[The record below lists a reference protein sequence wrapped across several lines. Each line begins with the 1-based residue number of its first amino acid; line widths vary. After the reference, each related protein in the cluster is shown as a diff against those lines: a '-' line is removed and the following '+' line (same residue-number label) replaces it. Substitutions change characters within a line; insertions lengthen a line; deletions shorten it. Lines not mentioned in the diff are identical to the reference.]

1 MNELYEKPLH
11 TEGNFW
17 AGYDR
22 NNILRIIEAGL
33 HYLTTTDLV
42 NLHATISAVQISR
55 DHNQRRK
62 RLQEYELFKMDKFA
76 FYTYWCSSK
85 VYDKQDELF
94 ACHTSIDGQYMFTYT
109 EVKKIIDSLQTF

>member
-1 MNELYEKPLH
+1 MSIINSTMNELYEKPLH

-42 NLHATISAVQISR
+42 NLHSTISAVQISR
-55 DHNQRRK
+55 DHNQA
-62 RLQEYELFKMDKFA
+62 EE
-76 FYTYWCSSK
+76 K
-85 VYDKQDELF
+85 V
-94 ACHTSIDGQYMFTYT
+94 AGI
-109 EVKKIIDSLQTF
+109 

>member
-1 MNELYEKPLH
+1 MSIINSTMNELYEKPLH

-42 NLHATISAVQISR
+42 NLHATISAVQIKR
-55 DHNQRRK
+55 DHN
-62 RLQEYELFKMDKFA
+62 LEEDKVA
-76 FYTYWCSSK
+76 G
-85 VYDKQDELF
+85 
-94 ACHTSIDGQYMFTYT
+94 I
-109 EVKKIIDSLQTF
+109 